1 MQSML
6 TETLPKLSHGV
17 PGIHPDSL
25 QHAGR
30 LEGRIES
37 WIRETL
43 CALHGHEMMLHF
55 HRGQRVCLRCVECGR
70 ETPGWHTR

>member
-6 TETLPKLSHGV
+6 TETLPKLSQGV
-17 PGIHPDSL
+17 PHIDSESL

-30 LEGRIES
+30 MHS

-55 HRGQRVCLRCVECGR
+55 HRGQRVFLRCVECGR

>member
-6 TETLPKLSHGV
+6 TETLPKLSQGV
-17 PGIHPDSL
+17 PHIDAESL
-25 QHAGR
+25 QHSGR
-30 LEGRIES
+30 MHS
-37 WIRETL
+37 WIREKL

-55 HRGQRVCLRCVECGR
+55 HRGQRVFLRCVECGR